1 MGSGCHGSSWPPSA
15 FSPGGEV
22 MVMGTKQGHDWGII
36 IYYAAAVAGWLQRR
50 STPKLVPACRQ
61 EAGQRQQEG
70 EAKGSGGPQQL
81 EAGSCQACRRL
92 GGTRAARRRG
102 RLTAEAR
109 QDLHGGY
116 MRQSSAQLLNR
127 NLQRLRF
134 TGDRARAACSR
145 VLAWLRPPL
154 PGLPGLSHPSP
165 PGLLQ
170 KLI

>member
-1 MGSGCHGSSWPPSA
+1 MARHPGRQCCGKRVPSSPPGLYLSP
-15 FSPGGEV
+15 SPGGEV
-22 MVMGTKQGHDWGII
+22 MVMGTKQGRDWGLI

-61 EAGQRQQEG
+61 VEGPRQQEG
-70 EAKGSGGPQQL
+70 EAKGSVGPQQL

-127 NLQRLRF
+127 NLQRPPFMR
-134 TGDRARAACSR
+134 TGCVLLAAMSS
-145 VLAWLRPPL
+145 
-154 PGLPGLSHPSP
+154 PGCGHRSQVCR
-165 PGLLQ
+165 G
-170 KLI
+170 

>member
-1 MGSGCHGSSWPPSA
+1 
-15 FSPGGEV
+15 
-22 MVMGTKQGHDWGII
+22 MGTKQGHDWGII

-92 GGTRAARRRG
+92 GGTTAARRRG
-102 RLTAEAR
+102 RLMAEAR

-134 TGDRARAACSR
+134 TGGQGACCLQPCPRLAAATAPGS
-145 VLAWLRPPL
+145 AGAEPSIAPGAPPETH
-154 PGLPGLSHPSP
+154 LSVC
-165 PGLLQ
+165 LLSGQ
-170 KLI
+170 